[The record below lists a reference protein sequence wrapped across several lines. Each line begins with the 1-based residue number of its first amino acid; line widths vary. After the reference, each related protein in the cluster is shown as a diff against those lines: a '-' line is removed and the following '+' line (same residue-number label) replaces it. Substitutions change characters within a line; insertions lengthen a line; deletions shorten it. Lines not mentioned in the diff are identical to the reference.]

1 MLTEWLDE
9 YTEYRRFF
17 MLKWIVAAIAVILLI
32 AGVAW
37 MNWRNSPMREIERS
51 SAAVENAKSW
61 HYHTVRTYTGQPS
74 NTFDKDTFC
83 PSFQHTIQS
92 GTDHSGAPIVF
103 DTIIYFGRSYSRVAG
118 QWASS
123 TGRQADINAQGSIP
137 IFECPHGSI
146 GSDENSLP
154 YDAILK
160 DGTVQRGGT
169 REVEGDSCRDYEMG
183 VATPHD
189 PQEKEFH
196 FSMCIN
202 EQDHLPRE
210 TRRTVPGSEQEGV
223 STFTQWNAMT
233 EPQMPAG
240 FPR

>member
-1 MLTEWLDE
+1 MW
-9 YTEYRRFF
+9 
-17 MLKWIVAAIAVILLI
+17 KWIVAAVVVILLI
-32 AGVAW
+32 QSLLW
-37 MNWRNSPMREIERS
+37 MSWRNSPMREIERS

-61 HYHTVRTYTGQPS
+61 HYHTVRTYTGQPP

-83 PSFQHTIQS
+83 PTFQHTIQS
-92 GTDHSGAPIVF
+92 GTDHNGAPIVF
-103 DTIIYFGRSYSRVAG
+103 DTIIYFGRSYSLVAG

-123 TGRQADINAQGSIP
+123 GGRQADINAQGSIS

-160 DGTVQRGGT
+160 DGTVRRGEI
-169 REVEGDSCRDYEMG
+169 RDVEGDSCRDYEIA
-183 VATPHD
+183 VPTPHD
-189 PQEKEFH
+189 PQEKEFQ
-196 FSMCIN
+196 FSMCIK

-210 TRRTVPGSEQEGV
+210 TRRTAPGAEQEGV

-233 EPQMPAG
+233 EPQLPAG

>member
-1 MLTEWLDE
+1 
-9 YTEYRRFF
+9 
-17 MLKWIVAAIAVILLI
+17 MLKWIVGAIAVILLI
-32 AGVAW
+32 AGVEW
-37 MNWRNSPMREIERS
+37 MNWRNWAMRGIERS
-51 SAAVENAKSW
+51 SGGVENAKSW
-61 HYHTVRTYTGQPS
+61 DYHTVRKYTGQPS

-83 PSFQHTIQS
+83 PSFQRTIQS

-160 DGTVQRGGT
+160 DGTVHRGGN
-169 REVEGDSCRDYEMG
+169 REVEGEFGRHYE
-183 VATPHD
+183 
-189 PQEKEFH
+189 K
-196 FSMCIN
+196 
-202 EQDHLPRE
+202 
-210 TRRTVPGSEQEGV
+210 
-223 STFTQWNAMT
+223 
-233 EPQMPAG
+233 
-240 FPR
+240 

>member
-32 AGVAW
+32 AGAAW

-92 GTDHSGAPIVF
+92 GTDHSGTPIVL
-103 DTIIYFGRSYSRVAG
+103 DTIIDFERSYSRGARTC
-118 QWASS
+118 ASS
-123 TGRQADINAQGSIP
+123 PARHTDITAQA
-137 IFECPHGSI
+137 
-146 GSDENSLP
+146 
-154 YDAILK
+154 
-160 DGTVQRGGT
+160 
-169 REVEGDSCRDYEMG
+169 
-183 VATPHD
+183 
-189 PQEKEFH
+189 
-196 FSMCIN
+196 
-202 EQDHLPRE
+202 
-210 TRRTVPGSEQEGV
+210 
-223 STFTQWNAMT
+223 
-233 EPQMPAG
+233 
-240 FPR
+240 